1 VLKPC
6 KQAEPVT
13 APHPQRQAFTKDTPA
28 MARAMR
34 NLAAGLA
41 AMLVLVLS
49 MSGGALAEATYSF
62 DTTPG
67 KLPKT
72 VVPLHY
78 AIELTPDPGSL
89 GIAGVEVVDIE
100 VREPTA
106 RLTLNAV
113 NMTLGAASIDDD
125 AQVADIALDA
135 TAETATLTFP
145 KLLAAGTHRL
155 RIGFTS
161 RINPF
166 ARGLF
171 FVDYP
176 TDKGVKRM
184 LSSHLEPADARRIFP
199 CWDEPAFKATFALT
213 VTVPR
218 SFLAVSNM
226 PVIREEPVAP
236 DSKQVAFAPTP
247 KMSSYLF
254 VLTVGE
260 LERLTAE
267 ADGVTVGVVTT
278 AGKREQGRFALE
290 NAVKLLDYYNDY
302 FGIKYPLPKLDLIAV
317 PGGPG
322 GAMENWGG
330 ITFFESRLLFDPSTN
345 ADTARRGIF
354 SILAHEMA
362 HLWFGDLVTMG
373 WWDNLWLNEGFAS
386 WMQVKAA
393 EHFYPQWQ
401 TWLNGNG
408 QKQYAM
414 ALDARRTSHPIQQ
427 PVADQSE
434 AMATFDGITY
444 NKGQALIRMLES
456 HLGESAFRDGIRA
469 YMAAHAYGNTT
480 TADLWK
486 ALESAAGKPVTGIA
500 ASFTEQ
506 KGVPLIVAET
516 ACGGDTQRMTLR
528 QDRFVI
534 APSLP
539 SLASNEATVA
549 SLRAWQVPIAV
560 GPLRAGPRAEILLSK
575 ASTEIPAGSCGEA
588 VKVNLDDVGYYR
600 VEYGPKSLKTLATS
614 LARMT
619 PIDRLGFIADSWA
632 MVQAGRAEP
641 PSYLALIE
649 ELKGDDHRAVW
660 DQVIGTLSALDRL
673 ARDRGER
680 PALQAYARARLRP
693 LFDRLGWD
701 GSGSGDDD
709 DTLLRSSLIWV
720 LGDLGDEDILA
731 EARRRFAGFLQNPQ
745 SLPSALRDP
754 VTHLIGISADR
765 ASYDTL
771 LALARKTTVTNE
783 RLRYYY
789 AAASAR
795 DATLARATLA
805 LTLTDEL
812 PSTIVGSL
820 INTVASSGEQPD
832 LAWDFVKANFD
843 ALATRLGP
851 SFSDAFI
858 ANFMTNFSDDAHAAE
873 LAHFTPAQATSGGR
887 VTTARALETIAIAAD
902 LKARALP
909 AIDAWIKARNG
920 GRP

>member
-1 VLKPC
+1 M
-6 KQAEPVT
+6 T
-13 APHPQRQAFTKDTPA
+13 APHPQRRALTKHTPGL
-28 MARAMR
+28 ARVVR
-34 NLAAGLA
+34 DLAAGLA
-41 AMLVLVLS
+41 ATIVLVLS

-72 VVPLHY
+72 VVPLRY
-78 AIELTPDPGSL
+78 AIELTPDFKSL
-89 GIAGVEVVDIE
+89 GIAGVEVVDVE

-113 NMTLGAASIDDD
+113 NMTLEAASIDDNTQ
-125 AQVADIALDA
+125 AAEIALDA
-135 TAETATLTFP
+135 AAETATLAFP

-166 ARGLF
+166 GRGLF
-171 FVDYP
+171 YVDYP

-199 CWDEPAFKATFALT
+199 CWDEPAFKATFALA

-226 PVIREEPVAP
+226 PVIREQPLAP

-260 LERLTAE
+260 FERLTAD

-278 AGKREQGRFALE
+278 AGKREQGRFALD

-302 FGIKYPLPKLDLIAV
+302 FGTKYPLPKLDLIAV

-408 QKQYAM
+408 QKQDAM
-414 ALDARRTSHPIQQ
+414 TLDARRTSHPIQQ

-456 HLGESAFRDGIRA
+456 YLGETAFRDGIRT

-480 TADLWK
+480 TADLWQ
-486 ALESAAGKPVTGIA
+486 ALESAAGKPVTGVA

-506 KGVPLIVAET
+506 KGVPLIIAET
-516 ACGGDTQRMTLR
+516 ACSGDTQRMTLR

-549 SLRAWQVPIAV
+549 PPRAWQVPIAV
-560 GPLRAGPRAEILLSK
+560 GPLRAAQRAEVLLSET
-575 ASTEIPAGSCGEA
+575 STEIPAGSCGEA
-588 VKVNLDDVGYYR
+588 VKVNLGDVGYCR
-600 VEYGPKSLKTLATS
+600 VEYGPKSLKALAES
-614 LARMT
+614 LALMT
-619 PIDRLGFIADSWA
+619 PMDRLGFIADSWA
-632 MVQAGRAEP
+632 LVQAGRAEP
-641 PSYLALIE
+641 RPYLALIE
-649 ELKGDDHRAVW
+649 ELKGEDHRAVW

-673 ARDRGER
+673 ARDRSER
-680 PALQAYARARLRP
+680 PALQLYARARLRP

-709 DTLLRSSLIWV
+709 DTLLRSSLIRA

-731 EARRRFAGFLQNPQ
+731 EARRRFAGFLQNPP

-754 VTHLIGISADR
+754 VTHLVGISADR

-812 PSTIVGSL
+812 PNTIVGGL
-820 INTVASSGEQPD
+820 IYTVASSGEQPD

-843 ALATRLGP
+843 ALAIRLGP
-851 SFSDAFI
+851 SFRDAFI

-887 VTTARALETIAIAAD
+887 VMTARALETIAIAAD

-909 AIDAWIKARNG
+909 AIDAWIKARDG